1 MIRFI
6 AIRVWQS
13 IIVLFIVTLMVFL
26 TLQAMPGDPVALF
39 LGENASSEQIAHYTK
54 VFGLDQPPEV
64 QYYKWIS
71 GIFTG
76 EMGRS
81 ITYQRD
87 VKGLLAERIPVTL
100 SVTVPALVLA
110 SILGTTLGVI
120 AAVKRGSGV
129 DTLITS
135 IANLGVATPN
145 FWLAILGVY
154 IFALK
159 LRWVPVM
166 GYTPLSVDFVA
177 GVKKLI
183 LPVLILALGPTVSF
197 TRQTRSAVLEVIR
210 QDYIRTA
217 RSKGLRE
224 SVVIYRHVLRN
235 AFIPILTLMGFAVGG
250 LLGGTIIIEQIFV
263 LPGMGTLLL
272 TAITNKD
279 FMVVQN
285 IVFIVAVIIMAS
297 NLVVDILYGYVDPRI
312 RIE

>member
-71 GIFTG
+71 GIFRG

>member
-1 MIRFI
+1 
-6 AIRVWQS
+6 
-13 IIVLFIVTLMVFL
+13 
-26 TLQAMPGDPVALF
+26 
-39 LGENASSEQIAHYTK
+39 
-54 VFGLDQPPEV
+54 
-64 QYYKWIS
+64 
-71 GIFTG
+71 
-76 EMGRS
+76 
-81 ITYQRD
+81 
-87 VKGLLAERIPVTL
+87 
-100 SVTVPALVLA
+100 
-110 SILGTTLGVI
+110 
-120 AAVKRGSGV
+120 
-129 DTLITS
+129 
-135 IANLGVATPN
+135 
-145 FWLAILGVY
+145 
-154 IFALK
+154 LK

-297 NLVVDILYGYVDPRI
+297 NLAVDILYGYVDPRI

>member
-183 LPVLILALGPTVSF
+183 LPVLILALGPAVSF